1 MVWYTGCAILTPCPN
16 GVSSSYMKPFFLI
29 LFCCFLLLSVGQA
42 TAADTPQPQAP
53 ATIALTKA
61 EQTWL
66 AQHQDTGL
74 RYCFSPVW
82 KPYDFLE
89 DGQHKGI
96 FADYLQLISQRLGIP
111 LQPVVSSGWSEAL
124 TFARERKCDFLSGA
138 VKTPERETFLAF
150 TTPYYQTS
158 HVLLAKPDQPFI
170 QSIADIADKKI
181 VIPSSGAIGT
191 VLRQTYPTTE
201 FIDAET
207 PDDLFK
213 MVETGDAYAGVASF
227 AHGIQIIQ
235 QGLYNLKIIG
245 KLDYAYPISIA
256 VRNDSP
262 ELFSIMQKAVDSLT
276 QTDHNAINQN
286 WNSVNVIES
295 TDYSLIWKITLA
307 ATLMLLGIFFW
318 NRKLTLLNTALQQA
332 KEEAVRASQAK
343 SEFLTN
349 MSHEIRTPMNA
360 MIGFGYLLQQTEL
373 TDKQLDYLSK
383 IQSSSKL
390 LLGIIDDILDVA
402 KIEAGRLEL
411 SATAFRL
418 TDVLQQMA
426 FMLEEQARQKGL
438 GFHIQVAEDVPS
450 CLVGDPQRLAQ
461 ILLNLA
467 SNAIKFTERGEIRIG
482 IERLTQLADTSRLQ
496 FRVTDTGIGI
506 SAAQQEKL
514 FQPFSQADAS
524 LSRRYGGS
532 GLGLVISQAL
542 ARLMGGDI
550 KLDSQAGQ
558 GSTFIFTATFAACRD
573 GEPAYATSTAPAAI
587 AANIHVLLV
596 EDDILNQMFA
606 CELLKKSGV
615 TVTVANNGMEAL
627 EALGKTAFHLIF
639 MDIQMPHMDGY
650 EAVRLIRQQPAW
662 RHLPIIAM
670 TAHAIS
676 GERDKC
682 FAAGMNDYLSK
693 PIDPSGLMNM
703 LSKWTAAQ
711 RPPG

>member
-1 MVWYTGCAILTPCPN
+1 MTPCPN

-29 LFCCFLLLSVGQA
+29 LFCCFLLPSVGQA
-42 TAADTPQPQAP
+42 TAADTPQLQTP

-61 EQTWL
+61 EQIWL

-82 KPYDFLE
+82 TPYDFLE

-111 LQPVVSSGWSEAL
+111 LQPVISNSWHKAL
-124 TFARERKCDFLSGA
+124 QLARERKCDLVSGA
-138 VKTPERETFLAF
+138 VKTPEREAYLAF
-150 TTPYYQTS
+150 TSPYYLTT
-158 HVLLAKPDQPFI
+158 HVLLAKSDQPFI
-170 QSIADIADKKI
+170 QSIADIADRKI
-181 VIPSSGAIGT
+181 AVPAKGAIADT
-191 VLRQTYPTTE
+191 LRQAYPATT
-201 FIDAET
+201 FIPVKSPEL
-207 PDDLFK
+207 LFK
-213 MVETGDAYAGVASF
+213 TVESGDAYAGVASF
-227 AHGIQIIQ
+227 EHGVQIVQ

-245 KLDYAYPISIA
+245 KLDDTYPISIA
-256 VRNDSP
+256 VRNDAP
-262 ELFSIMQKAVDSLT
+262 ELLSIMQKAVDSLT
-276 QTDHNAINQN
+276 QSDHNTIKRN
-286 WNSVNVIES
+286 WSSVNIIES
-295 TDYSLIWKITLA
+295 PDYSLIWQIA
-307 ATLMLLGIFFW
+307 IGATLILLGIFYW
-318 NRKLTLLNTALQQA
+318 NRKLARLNTALQQA

-373 TDKQLDYLSK
+373 TDKQLDYLNK

-402 KIEAGRLEL
+402 KIEAGKLEL
-411 SATAFRL
+411 STTAFRL

-482 IERLTQLADTSRLQ
+482 IERLTQLADASRLQ

-514 FQPFSQADAS
+514 FLPFSQADAS

-550 KLDSQAGQ
+550 KLDSQPGQ
-558 GSTFIFTATFAACRD
+558 GSTFIFTAAFTACQD
-573 GEPAYATSTAPAAI
+573 GEPAYAASTAPAAI

-627 EALGKTAFHLIF
+627 EALRKTAFHLIF

-682 FAAGMNDYLSK
+682 FAAGMDDYLSK
-693 PIDPSGLMNM
+693 PIDPLGLANM